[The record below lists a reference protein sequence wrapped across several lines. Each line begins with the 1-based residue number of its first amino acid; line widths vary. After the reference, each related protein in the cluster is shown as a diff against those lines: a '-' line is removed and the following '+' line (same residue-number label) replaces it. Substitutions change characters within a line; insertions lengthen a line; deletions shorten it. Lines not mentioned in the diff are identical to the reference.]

1 MYYNLD
7 VLLPF
12 SFIGGIGIMGLNS
25 YVVNQKLMFLSKQS
39 MDFLPSNFP
48 KSSKRY
54 SYDMKAI
61 DTKRIMMFFRVCC
74 FFSLDTRSG
83 ECK

>member
-1 MYYNLD
+1 
-7 VLLPF
+7 
-12 SFIGGIGIMGLNS
+12 MGLSSN
-25 YVVNQKLMFLSKQS
+25 VVNQKLVFLSKQS

-48 KSSKRY
+48 KSLKRY
-54 SYDMKAI
+54 SYDMEAI
-61 DTKRIMMFFRVCC
+61 DMKRILMFFRVCC

>member
-1 MYYNLD
+1 
-7 VLLPF
+7 
-12 SFIGGIGIMGLNS
+12 MGLSSN
-25 YVVNQKLMFLSKQS
+25 VVNQKLVFLSKQS

-48 KSSKRY
+48 NISKRY

-61 DTKRIMMFFRVCC
+61 ETKRILMFFRVCC